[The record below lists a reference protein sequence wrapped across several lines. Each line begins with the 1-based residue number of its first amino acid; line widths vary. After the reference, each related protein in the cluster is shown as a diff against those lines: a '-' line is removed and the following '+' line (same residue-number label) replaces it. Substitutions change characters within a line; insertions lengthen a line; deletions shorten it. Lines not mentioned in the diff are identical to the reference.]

1 MAWTA
6 GLIAIVLVQLLAVCM
21 IPLGLPGTWLQVLA
35 VGIVTWRMDRPLLGF
50 AIAVGLA
57 VVGEI
62 AETMSGQWGTRRFGG
77 SRKAAWGALLG
88 GFAGLFVGTPIP
100 VVGSLVMSFVGTF
113 VGAIAGEMWARG
125 RVAPELRV
133 GMGALVGRAT
143 GVAFKL
149 GMAFVIA
156 VLSLMSFVGW
166 SGS

>member
-6 GLIAIVLVQLLAVCM
+6 GLIAIVLVQLLALCM

-50 AIAVGLA
+50 AIALGLA

-62 AETMSGQWGTRRFGG
+62 AETLSGQWGTRRFGG

-100 VVGSLVMSFVGTF
+100 VFGSLVMSFAGTF
-113 VGAIAGEMWARG
+113 VGAIAGEMWERG
-125 RVAPELRV
+125 GIAPELRV
-133 GMGALVGRAT
+133 GMGALVGRAA
-143 GVAFKL
+143 GVALKL

-156 VLSLMSFVGW
+156 VLSLMSFMGG

>member
-6 GLIAIVLVQLLAVCM
+6 GLIAIVLVQLLALCM

-35 VGIVTWRMDRPLLGF
+35 VGIVTWRMDRPILGF
-50 AIAVGLA
+50 AIAIGLA

-62 AETMSGQWGTRRFGG
+62 AETLSGQWGTRRFGG

-113 VGAIAGEMWARG
+113 VGAIAGEMWERG
-125 RVAPELRV
+125 GIAPELRV
-133 GMGALVGRAT
+133 GMGALVGRAA
-143 GVAFKL
+143 GIAFKL
-149 GMAFVIA
+149 GMAFAIA
-156 VLSLMSFVGW
+156 VLSLMSFVGG

>member
-6 GLIAIVLVQLLAVCM
+6 GLIAIVLVQLVALCM

-50 AIAVGLA
+50 TIAVGLA

-62 AETMSGQWGTRRFGG
+62 AETLSGQWGTRRFGG

-100 VVGSLVMSFVGTF
+100 VIGSLVMSFVGTF
-113 VGAIAGEMWARG
+113 VGAIAGEMWERG

-156 VLSLMSFVGW
+156 VLSLMSFVGG

>member
-6 GLIAIVLVQLLAVCM
+6 GLIAIVLVQLLALCM

-50 AIAVGLA
+50 AIVVGLA

-62 AETMSGQWGTRRFGG
+62 AETLSGQWGTRRFGG

-88 GFAGLFVGTPIP
+88 GFAGLFVGAPIP
-100 VVGSLVMSFVGTF
+100 VIGSLVMSFIGTF
-113 VGAIAGEMWARG
+113 VGAIGGEMWERG
-125 RVAPELRV
+125 GIAPELRV
-133 GMGALVGRAT
+133 GMGALVGRAA
-143 GVAFKL
+143 GVALKL

-156 VLSLMSFVGW
+156 VLSLMSFVGG

>member
-6 GLIAIVLVQLLAVCM
+6 GLIAIVLVQLVALCM

-62 AETMSGQWGTRRFGG
+62 ADTLSGQWGTRQFAG
-77 SRKAAWGALLG
+77 SRKAGWGALLG

-100 VVGSLVMSFVGTF
+100 VLGSLVMSFVGTF
-113 VGAIAGEMWARG
+113 VGAIAGEMWERG
-125 RVAPELRV
+125 GIAPELRV
-133 GMGALVGRAT
+133 GMGALVGRAA
-143 GVAFKL
+143 GVALKL

-156 VLSLMSFVGW
+156 VLSLMSFMGG